1 MKKLKK
7 ERKVNM
13 KKSLRQI
20 NRRKE
25 AAVRNI
31 SIRDYSNSIHHIGS
45 TSIPGLAAKPIIDIL
60 TGVQDI
66 EGVDQYN

>member
-1 MKKLKK
+1 
-7 ERKVNM
+7 M

-45 TSIPGLAAKPIIDIL
+45 TSIPGLVAKPIIDIL

-66 EGVDQYN
+66 DGVDQYN

>member
-7 ERKVNM
+7 ERKINM

-25 AAVRNI
+25 AVRNI

-66 EGVDQYN
+66 DGVDLYN